1 MAMPPQLKTIAILA
15 LDDAII
21 RLTQAKTSLTE
32 AHSFLIFFL
41 LSFIPYDT
49 SAGALVEFNVPSRQ
63 LLKCH
68 EDEAEKQRG
77 EESDLLEFRVFLKST
92 NMSFA
97 ELRKLVS
104 SSKMGASSQEA
115 SQTASSQAAL
125 PKGSPMADMEE
136 VEDPAEPGTTE

>member
-1 MAMPPQLKTIAILA
+1 M
-15 LDDAII
+15 
-21 RLTQAKTSLTE
+21 
-32 AHSFLIFFL
+32 
-41 LSFIPYDT
+41 
-49 SAGALVEFNVPSRQ
+49 EFQQ

-68 EDEAEKQRG
+68 EDEAEKQKG

-104 SSKMGASSQEA
+104 SSKMGASSQ
-115 SQTASSQAAL
+115 AAL

-136 VEDPAEPGTTE
+136 VEDSAEPGTTE

>member
-1 MAMPPQLKTIAILA
+1 MAIPQLKTIAILA

-21 RLTQAKTSLTE
+21 RLTQAKTSLTK
-32 AHSFLIFFL
+32 AKDAL
-41 LSFIPYDT
+41 L
-49 SAGALVEFNVPSRQ
+49 EFQQ

-68 EDEAEKQRG
+68 EDEAENKKG
-77 EESDLLEFRVFLKST
+77 EELDLLELRALLKRT
-92 NMSFA
+92 NMSIA
-97 ELRKLVS
+97 EIKELVI

-136 VEDPAEPGTTE
+136 VEDSAEPGTTE

>member
-1 MAMPPQLKTIAILA
+1 MPPQLKTIAILA

-21 RLTQAKTSLTE
+21 RLTQAKTSLTK
-32 AHSFLIFFL
+32 AKDAL
-41 LSFIPYDT
+41 L
-49 SAGALVEFNVPSRQ
+49 EFQQ

-68 EDEAEKQRG
+68 EDEAENKKG
-77 EESDLLEFRVFLKST
+77 EEFDLLELRALLKRT
-92 NMSFA
+92 NMSIA
-97 ELRKLVS
+97 EIKELVI

-136 VEDPAEPGTTE
+136 VEDSAEPGTTE

>member
-1 MAMPPQLKTIAILA
+1 MPPQLKTIAILA

-21 RLTQAKTSLTE
+21 RLTQAKTSLTK
-32 AHSFLIFFL
+32 AKDAL
-41 LSFIPYDT
+41 L
-49 SAGALVEFNVPSRQ
+49 EFQQ

-68 EDEAEKQRG
+68 EDEAENKKD
-77 EESDLLEFRVFLKST
+77 EESDLLEADALLKRT

-97 ELRKLVS
+97 EIKELVI

>member
-1 MAMPPQLKTIAILA
+1 MAMPPQLKTITILA

-21 RLTQAKTSLTE
+21 RLTQAKTSLTM
-32 AHSFLIFFL
+32 AQTSLTMAQTSLTKAKDTL
-41 LSFIPYDT
+41 L
-49 SAGALVEFNVPSRQ
+49 EFQQ

-68 EDEAEKQRG
+68 EDEAENKKD
-77 EESDLLEFRVFLKST
+77 EESDLLEAEALLKR
-92 NMSFA
+92 MSFA
-97 ELRKLVS
+97 EIKELVI

-136 VEDPAEPGTTE
+136 VELIAEPGTTE

>member
-49 SAGALVEFNVPSRQ
+49 SAGAEIPPRHCGLGIVSPQCLGGISAAAEVP
-63 LLKCH
+63 
-68 EDEAEKQRG
+68 
-77 EESDLLEFRVFLKST
+77 
-92 NMSFA
+92 
-97 ELRKLVS
+97 
-104 SSKMGASSQEA
+104 
-115 SQTASSQAAL
+115 
-125 PKGSPMADMEE
+125 
-136 VEDPAEPGTTE
+136 

>member
-1 MAMPPQLKTIAILA
+1 MPPQLKTITISA

-21 RLTQAKTSLTE
+21 RLTQAKTRLTMAQTSLTV
-32 AHSFLIFFL
+32 AQTSLTKAKDTL
-41 LSFIPYDT
+41 L
-49 SAGALVEFNVPSRQ
+49 EFQQ

-68 EDEAEKQRG
+68 EDEAENKKD
-77 EESDLLEFRVFLKST
+77 EESDLLEEEALDALLKRT

-97 ELRKLVS
+97 EIKELVI

-125 PKGSPMADMEE
+125 PKGSPMADMDE
-136 VEDPAEPGTTE
+136 VELIAEPGTTE

>member
-1 MAMPPQLKTIAILA
+1 MAMPPQLKTITISA

-21 RLTQAKTSLTE
+21 RLTQAKTSLTMT
-32 AHSFLIFFL
+32 FQ
-41 LSFIPYDT
+41 
-49 SAGALVEFNVPSRQ
+49 Q

-68 EDEAEKQRG
+68 EDEAEKQKG

-136 VEDPAEPGTTE
+136 VEDSAEPGTTE

>member
-1 MAMPPQLKTIAILA
+1 MAIPQLKTIAILA

-21 RLTQAKTSLTE
+21 RLTQAKTSLTK
-32 AHSFLIFFL
+32 AKDAL
-41 LSFIPYDT
+41 L
-49 SAGALVEFNVPSRQ
+49 EFQQ

-68 EDEAEKQRG
+68 EDEAENKKG
-77 EESDLLEFRVFLKST
+77 EEFDLLELRALLKRT
-92 NMSFA
+92 NMSIA
-97 ELRKLVS
+97 EIKELVI

-136 VEDPAEPGTTE
+136 VEDSAEPGTTE

>member
-1 MAMPPQLKTIAILA
+1 MPPQLKTITILA

-21 RLTQAKTSLTE
+21 RLTQAKTSLTM
-32 AHSFLIFFL
+32 AQTSLTMAQTSL
-41 LSFIPYDT
+41 TKAKDT
-49 SAGALVEFNVPSRQ
+49 LVEFQQ

-68 EDEAEKQRG
+68 EDEAEKQKG

-136 VEDPAEPGTTE
+136 VEDSAEPGTTE

>member
-1 MAMPPQLKTIAILA
+1 MPPQLKTIAILA

-21 RLTQAKTSLTE
+21 RLTQAKTSLTK
-32 AHSFLIFFL
+32 AKDAL
-41 LSFIPYDT
+41 L
-49 SAGALVEFNVPSRQ
+49 EFQQ

-68 EDEAEKQRG
+68 EDEAENKKD
-77 EESDLLEFRVFLKST
+77 EESDLLEAEALLKRT
-92 NMSFA
+92 NMSIA
-97 ELRKLVS
+97 EIKELVI

-136 VEDPAEPGTTE
+136 VEDSAEPGTTE

>member
-15 LDDAII
+15 VDDAII
-21 RLTQAKTSLTE
+21 RLTQAKTSLTM
-32 AHSFLIFFL
+32 AQTSLTKAK
-41 LSFIPYDT
+41 DT
-49 SAGALVEFNVPSRQ
+49 WLEFQQ

-68 EDEAEKQRG
+68 EDEAENKKD
-77 EESDLLEFRVFLKST
+77 EESDLLEADALLKRT

-97 ELRKLVS
+97 EIKELVI

-136 VEDPAEPGTTE
+136 VEDSAEPGTTE

>member
-1 MAMPPQLKTIAILA
+1 M
-15 LDDAII
+15 
-21 RLTQAKTSLTE
+21 
-32 AHSFLIFFL
+32 
-41 LSFIPYDT
+41 
-49 SAGALVEFNVPSRQ
+49 EFQQ

-68 EDEAEKQRG
+68 EDEAENKKD
-77 EESDLLEFRVFLKST
+77 EESDLLEAEALLKRT

-136 VEDPAEPGTTE
+136 VEDSAEPGTTE

>member
-1 MAMPPQLKTIAILA
+1 MPPQLKTIAILA
-15 LDDAII
+15 VDDAII
-21 RLTQAKTSLTE
+21 RLTQAKTSLTM
-32 AHSFLIFFL
+32 AQTSLTKAKDTL
-41 LSFIPYDT
+41 L
-49 SAGALVEFNVPSRQ
+49 EFRQ

-68 EDEAEKQRG
+68 EDEAEKQNG

-136 VEDPAEPGTTE
+136 VEDSAEPGTTE

>member
-1 MAMPPQLKTIAILA
+1 MPPQLKTIAILA

-21 RLTQAKTSLTE
+21 RLTQAKTSLTM
-32 AHSFLIFFL
+32 AQTSLTMAQTNLTKAKDTL
-41 LSFIPYDT
+41 L
-49 SAGALVEFNVPSRQ
+49 EFRQ

-136 VEDPAEPGTTE
+136 VEDSAEPGTTE

>member
-1 MAMPPQLKTIAILA
+1 MSAKVVMAMPPQLKTIAILA
-15 LDDAII
+15 VDDAII
-21 RLTQAKTSLTE
+21 RLTQAKTSLTM
-32 AHSFLIFFL
+32 AQTSLTKAKDTL
-41 LSFIPYDT
+41 L
-49 SAGALVEFNVPSRQ
+49 EFRQ

-68 EDEAEKQRG
+68 EDEAENKKD
-77 EESDLLEFRVFLKST
+77 EESDLLEAEALLKRT

-97 ELRKLVS
+97 EIKELVS

-136 VEDPAEPGTTE
+136 VEDSAEPGTTE

>member
-1 MAMPPQLKTIAILA
+1 MPPQLKTIAILA

-21 RLTQAKTSLTE
+21 RLTQAKTSLTM
-32 AHSFLIFFL
+32 AQTSLTKAKDTL
-41 LSFIPYDT
+41 L
-49 SAGALVEFNVPSRQ
+49 EFQQ

-68 EDEAEKQRG
+68 EDEAENKKD
-77 EESDLLEFRVFLKST
+77 EEFDLLELRALLKRT
-92 NMSFA
+92 NMSIA
-97 ELRKLVS
+97 EIKELVI

-136 VEDPAEPGTTE
+136 VEDSAEPGTTE

>member
-15 LDDAII
+15 VDDAII
-21 RLTQAKTSLTE
+21 RLTQAKTSLTM
-32 AHSFLIFFL
+32 AQTSLTKAKDTL
-41 LSFIPYDT
+41 L
-49 SAGALVEFNVPSRQ
+49 EFRQ

-68 EDEAEKQRG
+68 KYEAENKKD
-77 EESDLLEFRVFLKST
+77 EESDLLEAEALLKRT

-97 ELRKLVS
+97 EIKELVS

-136 VEDPAEPGTTE
+136 VEDSAEPGTTE

>member
-1 MAMPPQLKTIAILA
+1 MPPQLKTITILA

-21 RLTQAKTSLTE
+21 RLTQAKTSLTM
-32 AHSFLIFFL
+32 AQTSLTMAQTSLTKAKDTL
-41 LSFIPYDT
+41 L
-49 SAGALVEFNVPSRQ
+49 EFQQ

-68 EDEAEKQRG
+68 EDEAENKKD
-77 EESDLLEFRVFLKST
+77 EESDLLEEDALAALLKRT
-92 NMSFA
+92 NMSIEEIK
-97 ELRKLVS
+97 ELVI

-136 VEDPAEPGTTE
+136 VELIAEPGTTE

>member
-1 MAMPPQLKTIAILA
+1 MPPQLKTITISA

-21 RLTQAKTSLTE
+21 RLTQAKTRLTMAQTSLTV
-32 AHSFLIFFL
+32 AQTSLTKAKDTL
-41 LSFIPYDT
+41 L
-49 SAGALVEFNVPSRQ
+49 EFQQ

-68 EDEAEKQRG
+68 EDEAEKQKG

-136 VEDPAEPGTTE
+136 VEDSAEPGTTE